1 MPSIMNDLVEEKDS
15 KCCNSEKKSNVV
27 ITSVGTKLKQESTWR
42 GLILVATLVGV
53 KVSPDQ
59 VELVVSA
66 AVSMVAAI
74 NIFIQK

>member
-1 MPSIMNDLVEEKDS
+1 MPSIMSDLVENKDS
-15 KCCNSEKKSNVV
+15 KCCDSENKSNVV
-27 ITSVGTKLKQESTWR
+27 VASVGAKLKQESTWR
-42 GLILVATLVGV
+42 GLILIATLVGV